1 LRRRTSVS
9 TLCASSQNSP
19 AGNTVLYHLRT
30 KFEPERLERVAN
42 TLLRK
47 DLDELLPEQ
56 VEVCADLHLRPY
68 YGDEDDT
75 DGLYHSVAKRGTTAF
90 HAYATLYARERT
102 NATRWRYAVSKT
114 AIPQVVSSL
123 SSSVSSTALTPGS
136 RPSTLIA
143 DSTTVSVS
151 RCFRRTITRT

>member
-1 LRRRTSVS
+1 MRSSSALAPKWDLDLRSVRRARTHPLGTRSS
-9 TLCASSQNSP
+9 TIF
-19 AGNTVLYHLRT
+19 RT

-47 DLDELLPEQ
+47 DPMNCCLEQ

-90 HAYATLYARERT
+90 HAYATS
-102 NATRWRYAVSKT
+102 TRV
-114 AIPQVVSSL
+114 
-123 SSSVSSTALTPGS
+123 
-136 RPSTLIA
+136 
-143 DSTTVSVS
+143 
-151 RCFRRTITRT
+151 

>member
-1 LRRRTSVS
+1 
-9 TLCASSQNSP
+9 
-19 AGNTVLYHLRT
+19 
-30 KFEPERLERVAN
+30 
-42 TLLRK
+42 
-47 DLDELLPEQ
+47 

-90 HAYATLYARERT
+90 HAYATLYARVK
-102 NATRWRYAVSKT
+102 NKRYTLAVRRLKDGDT
-114 AIPQVVSSL
+114 AKVVSSL

>member
-1 LRRRTSVS
+1 MRSRRRLRRRGPLSLRSVRRARTHPLGTRSS
-9 TLCASSQNSP
+9 TIF
-19 AGNTVLYHLRT
+19 RT

-90 HAYATLYARERT
+90 HAYATLYARVKNKR
-102 NATRWRYAVSKT
+102 
-114 AIPQVVSSL
+114 
-123 SSSVSSTALTPGS
+123 
-136 RPSTLIA
+136 
-143 DSTTVSVS
+143 
-151 RCFRRTITRT
+151 